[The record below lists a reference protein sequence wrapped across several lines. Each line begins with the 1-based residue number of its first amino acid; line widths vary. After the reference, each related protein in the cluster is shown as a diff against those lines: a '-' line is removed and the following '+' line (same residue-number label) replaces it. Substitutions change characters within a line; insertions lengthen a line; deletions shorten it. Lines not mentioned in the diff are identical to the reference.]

1 MLTTANT
8 TTAHAAL
15 PHWAA
20 LLLATTTGAL
30 GLAISAVTADF
41 FVLGLQQI
49 ETDAIARQALAAA
62 GILMIAAEVVAFFI
76 AALLPAGHRLRPLL
90 LWAGFA
96 LIAFEALT
104 LFATQHALV
113 QSAAATHSGQ
123 QARIAQLQTSI
134 AQAQASAAGMSGTA
148 QAQIASRFVQQRQD
162 GQATMQAAQALLQS
176 AAAQSK
182 ELQSLLAAQ
191 RPSLTD
197 AFGHSGM
204 VAYSA
209 ARAML
214 LTATGLVMM
223 SAAGGLL
230 RLARLARRSA
240 IPVLPDNGLRSIT
253 LAPASS
259 PWRSTMR
266 LPAASIALLPMMIAV
281 PALHTSSV
289 PGASVPAPDQQR
301 TASAPTRGTAPRYSA
316 ARAAILTGALTV
328 PSVRAI
334 QQLVGGNTSTA
345 REIQAAMLAEGLIER
360 AGQSYRIAQAEQ
372 AEQAALI

>member
-15 PHWAA
+15 PRWAA

-30 GLAISAVTADF
+30 GLATSAVTADF

-49 ETDAIARQALAAA
+49 EADAIARQALAAA

-134 AQAQASAAGMSGTA
+134 AQAQASAASMSGTA

-197 AFGHSGM
+197 AFGHGGM

-230 RLARLARRSA
+230 RLARRSA
-240 IPVLPDNGLRSIT
+240 MPVLPDSGLRSIT

-289 PGASVPAPDQQR
+289 PSASVPAPEQQR
-301 TASAPTRGTAPRYSA
+301 TASAPTRGTAPRYSV
-316 ARAAILTGALTV
+316 ARAAILAGALTV

-360 AGQSYRIAQAEQ
+360 AGQSYRVAQAGQ
-372 AEQAALI
+372 ATLI